1 MLDDLLATVSRFGVE
16 VLPESIMGWLG
27 VRLLAWSA
35 GKAERYVRF
44 GGPCTFVAIWGLAVF
59 ATCKTVGRAS
69 PVINT
74 ICVSLLILGL
84 LASLVRAAAEMRKRH
99 SRRA

>member
-16 VLPESIMGWLG
+16 VLPVSIMGWLG

-59 ATCKTVGRAS
+59 ATCKTLGRAS
-69 PVINT
+69 PVIHT
-74 ICVSLLILGL
+74 VCVSLLILGL